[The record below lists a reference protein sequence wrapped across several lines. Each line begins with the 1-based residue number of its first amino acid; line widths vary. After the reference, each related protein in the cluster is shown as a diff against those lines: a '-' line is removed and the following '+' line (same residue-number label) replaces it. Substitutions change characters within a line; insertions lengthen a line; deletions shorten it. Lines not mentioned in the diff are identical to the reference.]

1 MRLPTGRFLLA
12 LPLAPVLAWITLVAL
27 TLPEVAVAAVIPVD
41 TTADELNAD
50 GDCSLREALVAANS
64 DAPVSGCPAGSG
76 ADTIELPAGTY
87 FLTIAGFAEDAA
99 ATGDLDVNSDV
110 TFVGTGSEPA
120 IIDGSNI
127 LDRVIHMGPLV
138 PGLTAYAVTF
148 DNIVITGGNGGLL
161 GAGLYIA
168 GGTATTQIIDSRV
181 EFNHSGLSGG
191 GIYKSSGSLGTLEI
205 FGSIVEGNTSVDR
218 GAGLAIA
225 GGGSTLIED
234 SLFRDNVDQGLGGNV
249 AGGGAIHVGSSSPVT
264 IRRSTFIGNETGE
277 NGGAI
282 ATTFGGGV
290 IENST
295 FTLNTAAG
303 VGGALS
309 CGKPTIPSCGVQVRS
324 STFHLNTAANGGGI
338 ADPYSPGHV
347 ALRNSIVAGN
357 DSIGTAPD
365 LSGFWVSNGHNLI
378 GNGDGATVQTP
389 DATDLVGSGGSP
401 IDPDL
406 GLLTAYG
413 DTTLGYPPNVQSPA
427 FNSGLTPF
435 SEDQRG
441 EPRPAGPAA
450 DRGAIEAP
458 FYSIALYLD
467 FGADAGTPN
476 DVFGAAAGSDG
487 QWQTLGLGMTDELT
501 SAYGYPTGVSVNVQS
516 ETDTDSEAVPGTVDR
531 ERLFN
536 DSIRSCAGPATW
548 SLDFAE
554 LPDGQYTLFFY
565 APADPLYPSG
575 GIGVDGDVIA
585 GIPGGTLFL
594 IEDVS
599 YQTRIANVSGGT
611 LSLTGEF
618 FFNCVGLAGVQL
630 LPEPGFGAALVLGAF
645 ALTGLSAPRRDRDRG
660 RS

>member
-1 MRLPTGRFLLA
+1 MRFHAGRFLLV
-12 LPLAPVLAWITLVAL
+12 LSLATVLTWITLVAL
-27 TLPEVAVAAVIPVD
+27 AFPEVAVAAVIPVN
-41 TTADELNAD
+41 TTADELNSD

-64 DAPVSGCPAGSG
+64 DSPVSGCPAGSG

-110 TFVGTGSEPA
+110 TFLGTDAQPA
-120 IIDGSNI
+120 VIDGSNI
-127 LDRVIHMGPLV
+127 LDRVIHMGPLL
-138 PGLTAYAVTF
+138 PGFTPYAVTF
-148 DNIVITGGNGGLL
+148 ENMVITGGNGNLL

-168 GGTATTQIIDSRV
+168 GGAATTEIIDSRI
-181 EFNHSGLSGG
+181 EFNHAGLSGG
-191 GIYKSSGSLGTLEI
+191 GIYKSSGSVGTLTI
-205 FGSIVEGNTSVDR
+205 SGSIVEGNTSVNR

-225 GGGSTLIED
+225 GGGSTVVED
-234 SLFRDNVDQGLGGNV
+234 SLFRDNVDQGLGGNA

-264 IRRSTFIGNETGE
+264 IRRSTFIGNQTGE

-282 ATTFGGGV
+282 ATSFGGGV

-295 FTLNTAAG
+295 FTLNTAGG

-309 CGKPTIPSCGVQVRS
+309 CGKPSIPSCGVQVRS
-324 STFHLNTAANGGGI
+324 STFHLNTAANGGGV

-347 ALRNSIVAGN
+347 GIRNSIVAGN

-365 LSGFWVSNGHNLI
+365 LSGFWVSYGHNLI

-389 DATDLVGSGGSP
+389 DATDLIGSGGSP

-406 GLLTAYG
+406 GLLSAYG
-413 DTTLGYPPNVQSPA
+413 ETSLGYQPNITSPA
-427 FNSGLTPF
+427 FERGLTPLT
-435 SEDQRG
+435 EDQRG
-441 EPRPAGPAA
+441 EPRPAGLTA

-458 FYSIALYLD
+458 FYSMALYLD

-487 QWQTLGLGMTDELT
+487 QWQTLGLGVTDELT
-501 SAYGYPTGVSVNVQS
+501 SAYGYATGVSVNVQS
-516 ETDTDSEAVPGTVDR
+516 ETDTDFETGPGTVDR

-554 LPDGQYTLFFY
+554 LPDGQYTLYFY
-565 APADPLYPSG
+565 APANPLYPSG

-599 YQTRIANVSGGT
+599 YQTRFANVSGGT
-611 LSLTGEF
+611 LALTGEF
-618 FFNCVGLAGVQL
+618 FFNCVGLAGVQV
-630 LPEPGFGAALVLGAF
+630 LPEPGFGGALLLGVF
-645 ALTGLSAPRRDRDRG
+645 ALAGLSTRPHVRARG